1 MELNPIKDAKDLCY
15 GIPWYYDA
23 VIDSSIDIRQSNGYA
38 ESTPMQ
44 TVKVSPKFQ
53 VVIPKQ
59 LRERLKLQ
67 PGQDLFIYEI
77 DGQIRL
83 ALPDKP
89 KNLRGLVPG
98 IRWEETDRDRDE
110 RI

>member
-1 MELNPIKDAKDLCY
+1 MEQRSRGRERTERIK
-15 GIPWYYDA
+15 
-23 VIDSSIDIRQSNGYA
+23 GYA
-38 ESTPMQ
+38 SITIYRSIVILTYRASMATIDATMQ

-59 LRERLKLQ
+59 LRERLKLR

-83 ALPDKP
+83 ALPDKA

-98 IRWEETDRDRDE
+98 IRWEESDRDRDE